1 MNALGLEFLY
11 AIQNWKIFMRRHL
24 NALVIAVAISPLL
37 TSPAVAAIDLP
48 ADLNR
53 ISTAIAKFDAN
64 SATTSTASTISDLQR
79 IFSNNALILREIRNA
94 NAYFKN
100 DLNSAKRYI
109 PTKDTKDTPAFS
121 TLMNLTKG
129 YEDWLK
135 YQDLNQAAAQ
145 KCMKYAGASFTAF
158 GSCSILSL
166 SKTLEN
172 EKIGRFKLQTAWNA
186 WKQWQVKYG
195 YA

>member
-1 MNALGLEFLY
+1 MKKITSILLG
-11 AIQNWKIFMRRHL
+11 AIFMMRKL
-24 NALVIAVAISPLL
+24 SALVLVFAISTLM
-37 TSPAVAAIDLP
+37 TSQAVAAIDLP

-53 ISTAIAKFDAN
+53 ISMAIAKFDAN
-64 SATTSTASTISDLQR
+64 SATGSTASTISDVQR
-79 IFSNNALILREIRNA
+79 IFSNNALILREIRIA

-135 YQDLNQAAAQ
+135 YQDLSQAAAQ
-145 KCMKYAGASFTAF
+145 KCMKYAGASFTAY
-158 GSCSILSL
+158 GSCSILGL
-166 SKTLEN
+166 SKALEN
-172 EKIGRFKLQTAWNA
+172 EKFGRFKLQTALNA